1 MIGFTLWKSILSYLN
16 YKLNNILK
24 IGPGSRENAN
34 VNKILYNM
42 FWSQGIFDR
51 ILDYCNNSVVSVI
64 QQKSESLGEV
74 H

>member
-1 MIGFTLWKSILSYLN
+1 MSEEINLYN
-16 YKLNNILK
+16 YSEMNY
-24 IGPGSRENAN
+24 AN

-64 QQKSESLGEV
+64 QQNEWVIRWSI
-74 H
+74 